1 MPSEYGDN
9 AVITGSLN
17 VDGNIDLGSGDD
29 DVNLDNNTLFVDA
42 DQDKV
47 GIGTTTPDYT
57 LDVAGDIGVD
67 QYIYHNGDADT
78 FLQFA
83 NDKIILKAGNRTLVT
98 AEVKSSQPH
107 EVTINDGS
115 NNVDFVVKGNGSNE
129 GNPGMKFDASTNR
142 LGINGVG
149 SPDCELHVD
158 GDVKVV
164 GNDPRIK
171 IDGDT
176 DSHPGLE
183 FYENGTRKWI
193 IFNNYGDDSL
203 DFKTN
208 STTRMVI
215 NQDGTVGIGT
225 QSPDEKLDVR
235 GNLQL
240 YGSTPTVTV
249 RRDNNADAG
258 TIQFQGSGGVV
269 GAYVKFLGD
278 ESGAG
283 GTNNDL
289 ALGTGATVTER
300 MRIRGDGN
308 VGIGVGDPDTRLEVF
323 NAGNQLKLSYNASDA
338 ATFAVDDNGYLTV
351 TPSGGFASIAGQF
364 GHRKYIKATMSNGN
378 TIGTSESG
386 AVVMQST
393 VSETPSDVIINLPAT
408 AAGVIYTFVY
418 VGSAGRGF
426 QISPDSS
433 DKIMGSIIN
442 AAGGITTASN
452 GGGGTDNK
460 DLILGAANNSTTG
473 NRVTLVGDGSEGWV
487 ILDGY
492 GDWTFES

>member
-1 MPSEYGDN
+1 MSEYGPN
-9 AVITGSLN
+9 AYVTGSLI
-17 VDGNIDLGSGDD
+17 VDGDIDLGSGDD
-29 DVNLDNNTLFVDA
+29 DVNLDSNTLFVDA

-47 GIGTTTPDYT
+47 GIGTTSPSHKF
-57 LDVAGDIGVD
+57 DVNGDIRIRGNDIRDNSGNPAISFDGSANTEINGSLTVD
-67 QYIYHNGDADT
+67 QYIYHSGDADT
-78 FLQFA
+78 FVQFA

-183 FYENGTRKWI
+183 LYENGTRKWI
-193 IFNNYGDDSL
+193 AYNNYTNDNL
-203 DFKTN
+203 TFKTN
-208 STTRMVI
+208 SDVRMVI
-215 NQDGTVGIGT
+215 AQ
-225 QSPDEKLDVR
+225 
-235 GNLQL
+235 
-240 YGSTPTVTV
+240 
-249 RRDNNADAG
+249 
-258 TIQFQGSGGVV
+258 
-269 GAYVKFLGD
+269 
-278 ESGAG
+278 
-283 GTNNDL
+283 
-289 ALGTGATVTER
+289 
-300 MRIRGDGN
+300 DGN
-308 VGIGVGDPDTRLEVF
+308 VGVGVGDPDTRLEVF
-323 NAGNQLKLSYNASDA
+323 NAGNQLKLSYNASDS
-338 ATFAVDDNGYLTV
+338 ATFAVDDSGYLTV

-364 GHRKYIKATMSNGN
+364 GHRKYIKSTMSNGN

-408 AAGVIYTFVY
+408 AAGVVYTFVY
-418 VGSAGRGF
+418 VGSASRGF
-426 QISPDSS
+426 QISPNSS

-473 NRVTLVGDGSEGWV
+473 NRVTLIGDGSEGWV

>member
-9 AVITGSLN
+9 AIITGSLN

-78 FLQFA
+78 FVQFA

-171 IDGDT
+171 IDGDA

-183 FYENGTRKWI
+183 LYENGTRKWI
-193 IFNNYGDDSL
+193 AFNNYTNDNL
-203 DFKTN
+203 TFKTN
-208 STTRMVI
+208 SDVRMVI
-215 NQDGTVGIGT
+215 AQ
-225 QSPDEKLDVR
+225 
-235 GNLQL
+235 
-240 YGSTPTVTV
+240 
-249 RRDNNADAG
+249 
-258 TIQFQGSGGVV
+258 
-269 GAYVKFLGD
+269 
-278 ESGAG
+278 
-283 GTNNDL
+283 
-289 ALGTGATVTER
+289 
-300 MRIRGDGN
+300 DGN
-308 VGIGVGDPDTRLEVF
+308 VGVGVGDPDTRLEVF

-351 TPSGGFASIAGQF
+351 TPSGGFAAIAGQL
-364 GHRKYIKATMSNGN
+364 GHRKFIKATMSNGN

-393 VSETPSDVIINLPAT
+393 VSATPSDVIINLPAT
-408 AAGVIYTFVY
+408 AAGVVYTFVY
-418 VGSAGRGF
+418 VGSASRGF

-442 AAGGITTASN
+442 ASGGITTASN

-473 NRVTLVGDGSEGWV
+473 NRVTLIGDGSEGWV

>member
-1 MPSEYGDN
+1 MSEYGAN
-9 AVITGSLN
+9 ASITGSLN

-29 DVNLDNNTLFVDA
+29 DIDLDNNTLFVDA

-47 GIGTTTPDYT
+47 GIGTTSPSHKF
-57 LDVAGDIGVD
+57 DVNGDIRIRGNDIRDNSGNPAISFDGSANTEINGSLTVD
-67 QYIYHNGDADT
+67 QYIYHSGDADT
-78 FLQFA
+78 FVQFA

-183 FYENGTRKWI
+183 LYENGTRKWI
-193 IFNNYGDDSL
+193 AYNNYTNDNL
-203 DFKTN
+203 TFKTN
-208 STTRMVI
+208 SDVRMVI
-215 NQDGTVGIGT
+215 AQ
-225 QSPDEKLDVR
+225 
-235 GNLQL
+235 
-240 YGSTPTVTV
+240 
-249 RRDNNADAG
+249 
-258 TIQFQGSGGVV
+258 
-269 GAYVKFLGD
+269 
-278 ESGAG
+278 
-283 GTNNDL
+283 
-289 ALGTGATVTER
+289 
-300 MRIRGDGN
+300 DGN

-364 GHRKYIKATMSNGN
+364 GHRKYIKSTMSNGN

-418 VGSAGRGF
+418 VGSASRGF
-426 QISPDSS
+426 QISPNSS

-473 NRVTLVGDGSEGWV
+473 NRVTLIGDGSEGWV

>member
-1 MPSEYGDN
+1 MSEYGAN
-9 AVITGSLN
+9 AIITGSLN

-57 LDVAGDIGVD
+57 LDVAGDIGVN

-78 FLQFA
+78 FVQFA
-83 NDKIILKAGNRTLVT
+83 DNKIILKAGNRTMVT

-183 FYENGTRKWI
+183 LYENGTRKWI
-193 IFNNYGDDSL
+193 TYNNYTNDNL
-203 DFKTN
+203 TFKTN
-208 STTRMVI
+208 SDVRMVI
-215 NQDGTVGIGT
+215 AQ
-225 QSPDEKLDVR
+225 
-235 GNLQL
+235 
-240 YGSTPTVTV
+240 
-249 RRDNNADAG
+249 
-258 TIQFQGSGGVV
+258 
-269 GAYVKFLGD
+269 
-278 ESGAG
+278 
-283 GTNNDL
+283 
-289 ALGTGATVTER
+289 
-300 MRIRGDGN
+300 DGN
-308 VGIGVGDPDTRLEVF
+308 VGVGVGDPDTRLEVF
-323 NAGNQLKLSYNASDA
+323 NAGNQLKLSYNASDS

-378 TIGTSESG
+378 TIGTTESG

-393 VSETPSDVIINLPAT
+393 ASDTPSDVVINLPAT
-408 AAGVIYTFVY
+408 AAGVIYTFLF
-418 VGSAGRGF
+418 VGNPTHGF
-426 QISPDSS
+426 QISPNSS
-433 DKIMGSIIN
+433 DKIMGSVVN

-452 GGGGTDNK
+452 GGSGTDNK
-460 DLILGAANNSTTG
+460 DLILGAGNNSTVG
-473 NRVTLVGDGSEGWV
+473 NRVTLVGDGSNGWV